1 MSAYRIYGDKVSGN
15 CLKVKWTADLLK
27 LQYEWIETSVLKG
40 ETRTEKFLALNPAGQ
55 VPLLIAPGGA
65 ALAQS
70 NAIILH
76 LAETHGGALVPNDAL
91 DRAKVYEWLF
101 WEQYSHEPYIAV
113 RRFLK
118 TYLGKPDAELD
129 PKLLERGLAALARME
144 RQLDA
149 ARFIAGDDFTLAD
162 ISLVAY
168 TRAAHEGGFD
178 LNAFP
183 AVKSWVARIE
193 NRLGIGAL

>member
-1 MSAYRIYGDKVSGN
+1 MSGYRIYGDAVSGN
-15 CLKVKWTADLLK
+15 CLKVKWTADLLGVDH
-27 LQYEWIETSVLKG
+27 EWIETSVLKG
-40 ETRTEKFLALNPAGQ
+40 ETRTAAFLALNPAGQ
-55 VPLLIAPGGA
+55 VPLLMTPQAR

-76 LAETHGGALVPNDAL
+76 LAEAHGGGLLPEESFA
-91 DRAKVYEWLF
+91 RAKVYEWLF

-113 RRFLK
+113 RRFQK
-118 TYLGKPDAELD
+118 TYLNKSDAEID
-129 PKLLERGLAALARME
+129 PKLMDKGLAALSRMQ
-144 RQLDA
+144 RQLADA
-149 ARFIAGDDFTLAD
+149 VWIAGEAFTLAD

-183 AVKSWVARIE
+183 AVREWVARVE
-193 NRLGIGAL
+193 KRLDIGAL

>member
-1 MSAYRIYGDKVSGN
+1 MSGYKVYGDSVSGN
-15 CLKVKWTADLLK
+15 CLKVKWTLDLLDQK
-27 LQYEWIETSVLKG
+27 YEWIETNILKG
-40 ETRTEKFLALNPAGQ
+40 ESRTPEFLALNPAGQ
-55 VPLLIAPGGA
+55 VPLLITPNGR

-70 NAIILH
+70 NAIILY
-76 LAETHGGALVPNDAL
+76 LAEKHGGDVLPEEPF
-91 DRAKVYEWLF
+91 DRAKAYEWLF

-118 TYLGKPDAELD
+118 TYLSKAESEID
-129 PKLLERGLAALARME
+129 PKLMDKGLVALTRME
-144 RQLDA
+144 RQLGGA
-149 ARFIAGDDFTLAD
+149 AWIAGDDFTLAD

-183 AVKSWVARIE
+183 GVKAWIARVE
-193 NRLGIGAL
+193 KRLDIGAL

>member
-1 MSAYRIYGDKVSGN
+1 MSGYRIYGDAVSGN
-15 CLKVKWTADLLK
+15 CLKVKWTADLLGVDH
-27 LQYEWIETSVLKG
+27 EWIETSVLRG
-40 ETRTEKFLALNPAGQ
+40 ETRTAAFLALNPAGQ
-55 VPLLIAPGGA
+55 VPLLVTPQAR

-76 LAETHGGALVPNDAL
+76 LAEVHGGGLLPEESFA
-91 DRAKVYEWLF
+91 RAKVYEWLF

-118 TYLGKPDAELD
+118 TYLNKPDAEID
-129 PKLLERGLAALARME
+129 PKLMDKGLAALSRMQ
-144 RQLDA
+144 RQLADA
-149 ARFIAGDDFTLAD
+149 AWIAGEAFTLAD

-168 TRAAHEGGFD
+168 TRAAHEGGFH

-183 AVKSWVARIE
+183 AVREWVARVE
-193 NRLGIGAL
+193 KRLDIGAL